1 MPHWTESESLTNLT
15 PLSQERRSRSRN
27 RMVVERTEVRQGC
40 DSSIN
45 DLNNNG
51 RYMQVEGRSV
61 EVQYEPEVIGEQLHR
76 KELRERYRE
85 HREEHQREYERQKSE
100 WISSTG
106 GERAGYPIN
115 EGYGNI
121 MDSDEKRTEVST
133 YLNDFIVSNKYDDGD
148 NINDINGS
156 VGEND
161 KEEGSSITDD
171 NVWSKFGSLREFL
184 SDYESIISST
194 NQAVQT
200 SERTGEFDYRSESAT
215 YEETVSTT
223 RYSDSGTP
231 EYSLPVRI
239 TSYNSNPS
247 TAIHQPGDSTI
258 TTETTAASRKVAS
271 DSKFAED
278 TIVVS

>member
-51 RYMQVEGRSV
+51 RYMQVEISMAVETMLDHSAIPSHYGRSV

-121 MDSDEKRTEVST
+121 MDSDEKRTEVR
-133 YLNDFIVSNKYDDGD
+133 
-148 NINDINGS
+148 
-156 VGEND
+156 
-161 KEEGSSITDD
+161 
-171 NVWSKFGSLREFL
+171 SKFGSLREFL